1 MPPHDDLLHHVMR
14 TTGLPAGSAARVIAD
29 VKAYFHESVE
39 DYVRRRHRELQARD
53 VRSTR
58 HIEVALPEGAAYRC
72 GDHLGVIPSNGE
84 ALVERGVRR
93 FGFEPGTY
101 VRLQSIGAPRIASL
115 PLDAT
120 LSLRRLLMHY
130 VELQNVATRKQIAAM
145 AEFTHCPN
153 SRPAL
158 QRLADDTDGAYL
170 AEVRMKRKSVL
181 DLLEQYPACE
191 LPFKAYLEMLPLM
204 TPRYYS
210 ISSSPLASPERC
222 SITVGVVR
230 GPALSGSGTYE
241 GVSSNHLSAR
251 EVGARINAFVKESK
265 SGFSLPQD
273 LTRPIVMIGP
283 GTGLAPFRG
292 FLQERSVLKRRGSAL
307 GPALLFFGCRHPE
320 EDFIY
325 RDELQAFADDGIVQL
340 HVAFSRLNGKKTY
353 VEELI
358 AERADDVWQAI
369 DGGGTIYVCG
379 DGSRMEPDVRRTFI
393 DLYRLRTGADANAA
407 EAWFNELGAQGRYV
421 LDVWANTA

>member
-1 MPPHDDLLHHVMR
+1 
-14 TTGLPAGSAARVIAD
+14 
-29 VKAYFHESVE
+29 
-39 DYVRRRHRELQARD
+39 
-53 VRSTR
+53 
-58 HIEVALPEGAAYRC
+58 
-72 GDHLGVIPSNGE
+72 
-84 ALVERGVRR
+84 
-93 FGFEPGTY
+93 
-101 VRLQSIGAPRIASL
+101 
-115 PLDAT
+115 
-120 LSLRRLLMHY
+120 
-130 VELQNVATRKQIAAM
+130 
-145 AEFTHCPN
+145 
-153 SRPAL
+153 
-158 QRLADDTDGAYL
+158 
-170 AEVRMKRKSVL
+170 
-181 DLLEQYPACE
+181 
-191 LPFKAYLEMLPLM
+191 
-204 TPRYYS
+204 
-210 ISSSPLASPERC
+210 
-222 SITVGVVR
+222 
-230 GPALSGSGTYE
+230 
-241 GVSSNHLSAR
+241 
-251 EVGARINAFVKESK
+251 
-265 SGFSLPQD
+265 
-273 LTRPIVMIGP
+273 MIGP